1 MLSWLEITFIN
12 GETKLFDMKSYLK
25 YPVFKPL
32 NEHNNLNTTAAYHT
46 MVKGDNLWI
55 ISRKYKT
62 TVDNIVVLNG
72 IKDSDFIVVGERIRI
87 K

>member
-1 MLSWLEITFIN
+1 MEI
-12 GETKLFDMKSYLK
+12 LLK
-25 YPVFKPL
+25 YQVCKAF
-32 NEHNNLNTTAAYHT
+32 NIEATNSETVAVYYT
-46 MVKGDNLWI
+46 VSKGDILWI

-72 IKDSDFIVVGERIRI
+72 IKDSNFISVGGRIRI